1 MSIGLAEED
10 VRAQGFTVV
19 AQLAF
24 ANEQDVF
31 FYDTDCPAHQA
42 LKAVVKTLNVLGN
55 IVTTTVKP
63 LVLLN

>member
-1 MSIGLAEED
+1 MSIGVAEED

-24 ANEQDVF
+24 ANNEDVL

-42 LKAVVKTLNVLGN
+42 LKAVVKTLNISGN

-63 LVLLN
+63 LVVLN